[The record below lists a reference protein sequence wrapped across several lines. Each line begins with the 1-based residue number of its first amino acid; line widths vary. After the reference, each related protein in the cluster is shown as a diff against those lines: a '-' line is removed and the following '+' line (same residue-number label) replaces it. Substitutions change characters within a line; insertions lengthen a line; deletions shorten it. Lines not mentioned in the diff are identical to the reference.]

1 MVIRLSVKRRKN
13 CGNESMKCTLVA
25 NRATEILD
33 PEEGV
38 KLVGERLDRLVKG
51 GMKLLQRRPPL
62 VQVVKMPPTR

>member
-13 CGNESMKCTLVA
+13 CGNVYMECTLVA
-25 NRATEILD
+25 SRATRILD

-38 KLVGERLDRLVKG
+38 KLVGERLDRLAKD